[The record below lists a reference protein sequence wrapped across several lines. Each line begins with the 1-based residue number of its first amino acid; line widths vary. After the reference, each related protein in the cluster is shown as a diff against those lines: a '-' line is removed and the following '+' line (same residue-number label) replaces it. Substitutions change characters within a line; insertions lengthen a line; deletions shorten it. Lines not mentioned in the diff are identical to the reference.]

1 MIAQL
6 HGHHHGSYARPGPSS
21 RLPFRHHSEQALTSL
36 LHSTLG
42 GTLANSDLK
51 EILAATKSGHYH
63 VACTRVFELQH
74 AKLPGGASVPKGEGL
89 GGGDSVDHPN
99 RYFDA
104 SRKVIREAKDR
115 VKTEEEGGEG
125 ASAAAMAT
133 AGSRTRAPRRGSLRR
148 RRGGRDSRRSSRSS
162 VRRRLRRWTL
172 TAEGGSCAFP
182 LPPTFLAS
190 PPSPHVLVVATCLG
204 VPPVVCIP
212 HRRLPRN
219 ARLRLT
225 G

>member
-1 MIAQL
+1 M
-6 HGHHHGSYARPGPSS
+6 PGPGQAHGC
-21 RLPFRHHSEQALTSL
+21 PFRHHSEQALTSL

-133 AGSRTRAPRRGSLRR
+133 AGVKDEGAEERKPAAPARRPGQPTIQQKQREA
-148 RRGGRDSRRSSRSS
+148 
-162 VRRRLRRWTL
+162 
-172 TAEGGSCAFP
+172 TAQAMDIDG
-182 LPPTFLAS
+182 
-190 PPSPHVLVVATCLG
+190 
-204 VPPVVCIP
+204 
-212 HRRLPRN
+212 
-219 ARLRLT
+219 
-225 G
+225 